1 MGDSESGRRHR
12 AAKGGDGCR
21 EVTATITAFCGPVS
35 FLGLAVPH
43 IARLIFRSDNH
54 RILMPATLITG
65 AAVTLCCNLVCV
77 LPSNSVL
84 PVNAV
89 TPLFGAP
96 VVIWILLR
104 GRRK

>member
-1 MGDSESGRRHR
+1 
-12 AAKGGDGCR
+12 
-21 EVTATITAFCGPVS
+21 
-35 FLGLAVPH
+35 
-43 IARLIFRSDNH
+43 
-54 RILMPATLITG
+54 MPATLITG